1 MMAASPVIGADVRRL
16 IGISD
21 FCTASVA
28 FIEAHVLD
36 QAAASLFTLEF
47 NCDRGVRSVGIT
59 GIETVNTAVL
69 ELNGGFCG
77 IFHLYDL
84 VTVVM
89 YNSF

>member
-47 NCDRGVRSVGIT
+47 NCDRGV
-59 GIETVNTAVL
+59 
-69 ELNGGFCG
+69 
-77 IFHLYDL
+77 
-84 VTVVM
+84 
-89 YNSF
+89 